1 MFAALSLTLL
11 TACNQPTPQAPLVQV
26 DKRYAKIV
34 GDLAVADRD
43 TTSNRTDKEARR
55 LKVQYEQERVAFFND
70 PDVIAAIESARGH
83 SDPAV
88 AFKGEAYWRHAVY
101 IRSWTEEEKARETE
115 LLARIESVRNNEASW
130 TNADGSLELSITG
143 RWDSVAADADDLSVD
158 DREEFAGAWL
168 EHRLRW
174 MDEDLTALI
183 SLRNE
188 VAKREGFANYWEMS
202 LYHRGLEPAGV
213 GAFLDEVQD
222 IVGPLNRKVERQLV
236 KTAKAGKLKNNFANH
251 ELLRRAAGVNLDERE
266 AEIWFDTDRAKEVVS
281 TMLHDLGFDPAGI
294 QVYTGPSRYTRR
306 GAYSFAIQPPQHLAV
321 VVSVDHRKNIWPYR
335 ALAHEMGRALWW
347 RHISPEDATSPV
359 LWEPPAAYLEGFGQ
373 FFERLISQPEFAK
386 RYIPELPA
394 EMSQQMSAAKSQDIV
409 DTLTWYLGST
419 HIERA
424 MYEKPGDWR
433 ALTRQ
438 AAKLEK
444 EIRGWEWDAP
454 MDSDGRAWSSFL
466 ESGIMLNYPGYVQNF
481 LYEHAV
487 ASALNEAVVKAVGSP
502 VVGND
507 KVATWLITELVQKV
521 GPTLSF
527 EQRLA
532 ELSGSQPR
540 TAALKAYLGAE

>member
-251 ELLRRAAGVNLDERE
+251 ELLRRAAGGDLDERE